1 MDLIL
6 KPPAVTMLYAAL
18 AGILLVALALNVV
31 RFRLGRRV
39 GLGFGADG
47 ILEQPVRVHANFAE
61 NAPVFLVLLLLA
73 ELAGLAA
80 GWLHAAGVVFLAARL
95 AHAFGLGS
103 SPGRTP
109 GRFLGSAGTWTVI
122 LALSGYLLVQTLGH

>member
-1 MDLIL
+1 MDPIL
-6 KPPAVTMLYAAL
+6 KPPVVTMLYAAL

-47 ILEQPVRVHANFAE
+47 TLEQPVRVHANFAE

-73 ELAGLAA
+73 EFAGLPAV
-80 GWLHAAGVVFLAARL
+80 WLHTAGVVFLLSRL
-95 AHAFGLGS
+95 AHAFGLGT
-103 SPGRTP
+103 SPGRSP
-109 GRFLGSAGTWTVI
+109 GRFAGSVGTWTAI
-122 LALSGYLLVQTLGH
+122 LALSGYLLARAAGL